1 MNACMGGVMGGGGSE
16 VKVKAK
22 FWKMTPFADT
32 IHDFFLFFKLLKV
45 RRDMGPS
52 L

>member
-1 MNACMGGVMGGGGSE
+1 MNACMCGGRGGGSE

-22 FWKMTPFADT
+22 FWNMTPFAAM
-32 IHDFFLFFKLLKV
+32 HEFLILKV
-45 RRDMGPS
+45 CRDMGPS